1 MCLMALATRKEKGEE
16 KEREGEEE
24 ERMLEEDTV
33 GIIIKGIRN
42 LAIMGH
48 TDPRVE
54 VATMLQEPKGAQV
67 TITRVNLGDI
77 KAKATKARYSSNSR
91 TAIRIRVARGDRK
104 HT

>member
-16 KEREGEEE
+16 KEREVKEKETISK
-24 ERMLEEDTV
+24 EDTV
-33 GIIIKGIRN
+33 GIIIRN
-42 LAIMGH
+42 LAIMGPK
-48 TDPRVE
+48 DPKVE
-54 VATMLQEPKGAQV
+54 VATMPQEPKGARV
-67 TITRVNLGDI
+67 TTTRVHLGDI